1 MWVGACMCV
10 GFECVCV
17 WGGGGHVGG
26 WLGCVSVCVYC
37 VVWVGRVGVGVRL
50 FLNGGGGGR

>member
-1 MWVGACMCV
+1 MC
-10 GFECVCV
+10 GG
-17 WGGGGHVGG
+17 GGGGHVGG

-50 FLNGGGGGR
+50 FLNGGEGGERG

>member
-17 WGGGGHVGG
+17 GGGGEGMWVAG
-26 WLGCVSVCVYC
+26 L
-37 VVWVGRVGVGVRL
+37 VV
-50 FLNGGGGGR
+50 